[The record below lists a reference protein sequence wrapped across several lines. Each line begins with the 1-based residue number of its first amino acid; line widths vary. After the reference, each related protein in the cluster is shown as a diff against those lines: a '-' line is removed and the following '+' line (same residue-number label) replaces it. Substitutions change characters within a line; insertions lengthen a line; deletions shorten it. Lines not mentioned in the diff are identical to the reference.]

1 MNSTRRKLAISTWD
15 APREG
20 NIYGKLTVDIDES
33 LAYIAWLRAQSGE
46 KVTITHLVGKATAMA
61 LAQSPGLNGVIRFGR
76 YVQRDSVD
84 ISYLVAL
91 EEGKNLAKAKIER
104 LDEKSVVEVAKELK
118 ALATKL
124 HRGEDDTFKK
134 TQGPIKLLPTQ
145 ILKPLLKIT
154 GYLSAVLGVSV
165 PAMGLEAYPF
175 GSCIIT
181 NVGVFGLDEGFAP
194 PTPFAHVPVYV
205 LVGAVRETAVV
216 RDGAIVA
223 RKQLT
228 LCATIDH
235 RYLDGAQGGVLARVV
250 RDVLEHPWQLEGLDG
265 PPPQLP
271 DHGEPERLDA
281 APAGEPVV
289 ADVSDA
295 G

>member
-20 NIYGKLTVDIDES
+20 NIYGKLTVDIDEA
-33 LAYIAWLRAQSGE
+33 LAYIAWLREQTGE
-46 KVTITHLVGKATAMA
+46 KVTITHLVGKATALA

-76 YVQRDSVD
+76 YVQRKTVD
-84 ISYLVAL
+84 IGYLVAL
-91 EEGKNLAKAKIER
+91 EEGRNLAKAKIER
-104 LDEKSVVEVAKELK
+104 LDEKSVVDVAKELR
-118 ALATKL
+118 ALAAKL

-134 TQGPIKLLPTQ
+134 TQGPINLLPTQ
-145 ILKPLLKIT
+145 LLKPLLKVT
-154 GYLSAVLGVSV
+154 GYLSAVLGISV
-165 PAMGLEAYPF
+165 PALGLEAYPF

-205 LVGAVRETAVV
+205 LVGAVKEAAVV
-216 RDGAIVA
+216 RDGAIVV

-235 RYLDGAQGGVLARVV
+235 RYMDGAQGGVLARVV
-250 RDVLEHPWQLEGLDG
+250 RDVLENPWQLEGREG
-265 PPPQLP
+265 PPAQLP
-271 DHGEPERLDA
+271 DHAAAEPADA
-281 APAGEPVV
+281 AVEAPSPASVV
-289 ADVSDA
+289 EQD
-295 G
+295 